1 MTQGMKEIKRTIK
14 SVSSTKEITMAMELV
29 SSAKLKKARKQLESL
44 ESYKTIVLDSFKRIL
59 SSLANLSTF
68 KKAENREF
76 KKLFI
81 VIASDRGLAGGYNSN
96 ILKLVENTIED
107 KENALI
113 IPVGQKGI
121 DYFLSKDYVVSEKYL
136 LLGEEPKYEDAA
148 EIGKIAVDLYRHDK
162 VDEINLAFT
171 KFENALSHIPA
182 VIKLFPLEELKDKE
196 KERRNF
202 EFEPSP
208 QAVMEYMILKYVQSA
223 VYCALVE
230 ASASEQAS
238 RRMSMESAT
247 NNAEKMISELEMGY
261 NRARQ
266 AYITREI
273 AEIVG
278 GSEALNK

>member
-59 SSLANLSTF
+59 SSSANLSTF
-68 KKAENREF
+68 KKAENGEL

-171 KFENALSHIPA
+171 KFENALSHLPT
-182 VIKLFPLEELKDKE
+182 VIKLFPLEELKDK
-196 KERRNF
+196 KRRNF

-223 VYCALVE
+223 VYCALIE